1 MFVPLDHGQIR
12 LLRIQPGTGQD
23 IICDLQVVALTSC
36 AQNYE
41 ALSYTWGSQ
50 ILDFDIIIGEEP
62 YSVTSNL
69 YGALKQLRHAD
80 GSARIVWVDAIC
92 INQKD
97 PKERTT
103 QVNMM
108 ADIYLN
114 AGLVIM
120 WLGEEVIID
129 GISTEGAA
137 FALLEQI
144 QEVFKEHGFVD
155 LDFQL
160 AGPDGYPCPGYGLPY
175 TQTVDWIRLSRVF
188 SKPYFERIWIIQE
201 VVKARK
207 AVLACGSARVAW
219 EIVKNFA
226 RNVRKGGCIGN
237 LEYTWSAPGI
247 VSINAMADLKEGK
260 GIDLIQLLVKTS
272 GYRATKEV
280 DKVFALMNLAS
291 NSGDVGVR
299 VDYSLENE
307 PSKVWET
314 LALHNLTVHQN
325 LLCLSNAG
333 TWSSSKK
340 LQSWVADYHDFG
352 GACLALHGQDHFKAS
367 GNTQALITASDDKR
381 VLIVEGYIVDSV
393 AKIAPEVPPAIP
405 KAIRSQ
411 TGPLIWL
418 TKEEDQERL
427 AWQAAGLMNGLDVAK
442 SAFKYREGVVREREL
457 ARTMC
462 CDLLMTDERA
472 NIDRA
477 HQVHQWWIKTVL
489 TYMLKTIPED
499 PEEFR
504 ALQLELEM
512 SKPVGVRMEEITN
525 SSVSFGSGRCVC
537 ATVEG
542 DLGQVP
548 FGTRPGDLIC
558 IFKGGIVPF
567 LLRKDGDY
575 YQLVGECFVNGI
587 MYGEALDRQD
597 IVEQSFN
604 IR

>member
-1 MFVPLDHGQIR
+1 MFEPLDQGQIR
-12 LLRIQPGTGQD
+12 LLHIQPGTGQD
-23 IICDLQVVALTSC
+23 IVCDLQVVTLTSC
-36 AQNYE
+36 AQKYE

-50 ILDFDIIIGEEP
+50 DLDSEIIICEES

-69 YGALKQLRHAD
+69 YSALRQLRHHD
-80 GSARIVWVDAIC
+80 GPARIIWIDAIC
-92 INQKD
+92 INQKAIS
-97 PKERTT
+97 ERTT

-108 ADIYLN
+108 ADIYRN

-144 QEVFKEHGFVD
+144 QEVFNEHGLVD

-160 AGPDGYPCPGYGLPY
+160 TGPDGYPCPGYGLPY

-207 AVLACGSARVAW
+207 ATLACGSATVDW
-219 EIVKNFA
+219 EIVRNLA
-226 RNVRKGGCIGN
+226 RSVQKGGCIGN
-237 LEYTWSAPGI
+237 LEYTGSAPGI

-272 GYRATKEV
+272 GYKATKEV

-291 NSGDVGVR
+291 NSEDVGVR

-314 LALHNLTVHQN
+314 LALYNLTVHQN

-333 TWSSSKK
+333 IRSSSKK
-340 LQSWVADYHDFG
+340 LQSWVANYQDSG
-352 GACLALHGQDHFKAS
+352 GACLALHGKDHFKAS
-367 GNTQALITASDDKR
+367 RDLKALITVSDDKK
-381 VLIVEGYIVDSV
+381 VLTVEGYNVDSV
-393 AKIAPEVPPAIP
+393 AVIAQEVPPAIP

-418 TKEEDQERL
+418 TKEEDQERA
-427 AWQAAGLMNGLDVAK
+427 AWQAAGLMNCLGIAK
-442 SAFKYREGVVREREL
+442 YAFKYPQGLAREKEL

-477 HQVHQWWIKTVL
+477 HQVHQWTIKTMQTYVL
-489 TYMLKTIPED
+489 QPIPED
-499 PEEFR
+499 PDEFR
-504 ALQLELEM
+504 ALQLNLEM
-512 SKPVGVRMEEITN
+512 SKPVGVRMEEIMN
-525 SSVSFGSGRCVC
+525 SIASFGSGRSVC
-537 ATVEG
+537 ATAGG

-548 FGTRPGDLIC
+548 FGTRPGDLVC
-558 IFKGGIVPF
+558 ILKGGIVPF
-567 LLRKDGDY
+567 LLREDGECY
-575 YQLVGECFVNGI
+575 RLVGECFVNGI
-587 MYGEALDRQD
+587 MYGEALDRRD
-597 IVEQSFN
+597 IVEQRFN